1 MPKKIRQQ
9 TNHPRKTQQFAHGKH
24 LAIEAIKKKLVGKR
38 LAYNEI
44 FAIMDE
50 ISTRKLDP
58 VLTTYF
64 AAAGF
69 KEGFSD
75 DELFYLT
82 KAMVDTGP
90 KLSFKGVVADKHSTG
105 GVAGTRT
112 TMILVPIIAAA
123 GFKIPK
129 TSSRAIT
136 SPAGTADTMEVIA
149 PVTFNT
155 SQIAHMVEKVGGC
168 IVWGGH
174 VGLAPADD
182 ILIQVERPLGFES
195 YDKIIVSVMAK
206 KVASGANH
214 IIIDIPVGP
223 TMKIQHFKDAEII
236 QKKFQYLAKRFKV
249 KMVFDINETR
259 QNAGRGIGPILE
271 ARDVFQVLEQTP
283 ERPLAL
289 EAKALR
295 LAGRLLT
302 LCYGDTPGKKG
313 VLGEEVARDI
323 LVSGRALKK
332 MREIVKIQ
340 RGNADIVSSDLNPGS
355 EQFEIKSPKKG
366 RISAINNKQISI
378 ICRILGNPTD
388 KKAGMYLNRKLEEAV
403 DKGDILGTLYST
415 DKWKVREA
423 AETLKTMPIFRI
435 E

>member
-1 MPKKIRQQ
+1 M
-9 TNHPRKTQQFAHGKH
+9 
-24 LAIEAIKKKLVGKR
+24 AIDTKQVAIDAIKKKLVGKK
-38 LAYNEI
+38 LTYPEI
-44 FAIMDE
+44 FAIMDQ
-50 ISTRKLDP
+50 ISNKDLSP

-75 DELFYLT
+75 DELYYLT
-82 KAMVDTGP
+82 KAMIDTGP
-90 KLSFKGVVADKHSTG
+90 HLHFSGIVADKHSTG

-129 TSSRAIT
+129 TSTRAIT
-136 SPAGTADTMEVIA
+136 SPSGTADTMEVIA
-149 PVTFNT
+149 PVTFT
-155 SQIAHMVEKVGGC
+155 TTQITKIVEKVGGC

-195 YDKIIVSVMAK
+195 FDKIIVSVMAK

-214 IIIDIPVGP
+214 IVIDLPVGP
-223 TMKIQHFKDAEII
+223 TMKIQHFKDAETI
-236 QKKFQYLAKRFKV
+236 QKKFSGLAKKFGL
-249 KMVFDINETR
+249 KMIFDINEMR
-259 QNAGRGIGPILE
+259 QNAGRGIGPVLE
-271 ARDVFQVLEQTP
+271 ARDVFAVLDQAP

-295 LAGRLLT
+295 LAGKLLT
-302 LCYGDTPGKKG
+302 LCYSDMPSKKN
-313 VLGEEVARDI
+313 LDGEEVAREI
-323 LVSGRALKK
+323 LQSGKAAKK
-332 MREIVKIQ
+332 MREIIKAQGGDPSVTT
-340 RGNADIVSSDLNPGS
+340 SSLLPGK
-355 EQFEIKSPKKG
+355 EKYEIKASRHGVVSK
-366 RISAINNKQISI
+366 INNQQISV

-388 KKAGMYLNRKLEEAV
+388 KLAGMYMNRKLEETV
-403 DKGDILGTLYST
+403 DKGDILGTIYSA
-415 DKWKVREA
+415 DKWRLKEA
-423 AETLKTMPIFRI
+423 VETLKTMPMYQV

>member
-1 MPKKIRQQ
+1 MV
-9 TNHPRKTQQFAHGKH
+9 HDHDHGQE
-24 LAIEAIKKKLVGKR
+24 AIDAIKKKLIGKR
-38 LAYNEI
+38 LSYHEI

-50 ISTRKLDP
+50 IGKERLGP

-75 DELFYLT
+75 NELYYLT

-90 KLSFKGVVADKHSTG
+90 RLHFSGIVADKHSTG

-149 PVTFNT
+149 PVTF
-155 SQIAHMVEKVGGC
+155 SPPQIQHIVEKAGGC

-174 VGLAPADD
+174 LGLAPADD
-182 ILIQVERPLGFES
+182 ILIQVEQPLAFES

-206 KVASGANH
+206 KIASGANH
-214 IIIDIPVGP
+214 LILDIPVGP
-223 TMKIQHFKDAEII
+223 TMKIVHFKDAEII
-236 QKKFQYLAKRFKV
+236 AKKFTFLAKKFKIKTV
-249 KMVFDINETR
+249 IDINEAR

-271 ARDVFQVLEQTP
+271 ARDVFQVLEQSQ

-295 LAGRLLT
+295 LASKLLT
-302 LCYGDTPGKKG
+302 ICFGDSSKMKNADAET
-313 VLGEEVARDI
+313 VARDMLI
-323 LVSGRALKK
+323 SGKALGK
-332 MREIVKIQ
+332 MREIIKAQ
-340 RGNADIVSSDLNPGS
+340 GGNPHIESGRLLPAK
-355 EQFEIKSPKKG
+355 ECFELKAHRKG
-366 RISAINNKQISI
+366 VISAINNKEIAVV
-378 ICRILGNPTD
+378 CRILGCPTD
-388 KKAGMYLNRKLEEAV
+388 KRAGLFLNRKLEETV
-403 DKGDILGTLYST
+403 DKGDILATLYST
-415 DKWKVREA
+415 DKWRLKEA
-423 AETLKTMPIFRI
+423 VETLKNMPVYTV
-435 E
+435 

>member
-1 MPKKIRQQ
+1 MKINNQQ
-9 TNHPRKTQQFAHGKH
+9 Y
-24 LAIEAIKKKLVGKR
+24 AIDAIKKKLVGKE
-38 LAYNEI
+38 LSYPEI
-44 FAIMDE
+44 FAIMDQ
-50 ISTRKLDP
+50 ISNKDLSP

-75 DELFYLT
+75 EELYFLT
-82 KAMVDTGP
+82 KAMINTGP
-90 KLSFKGVVADKHSTG
+90 RLKFPGVVADKHSTG

-123 GFKIPK
+123 GLKIPK
-129 TSSRAIT
+129 TSTRAIT
-136 SPAGTADTMEVIA
+136 SPSGTADTMEVIA
-149 PVTFNT
+149 PVTFTT
-155 SQIAHMVEKVGGC
+155 SQITHIVNKVGGC

-206 KVASGANH
+206 KIASGANH
-214 IIIDIPVGP
+214 IIIDLPVGP
-223 TMKIQHFKDAEII
+223 TMKIQHFKDAEVI
-236 QKKFQYLAKRFKV
+236 QKKFSTLAHKFGV
-249 KMVFDINETR
+249 KMIFDINEMR
-259 QNAGRGIGPILE
+259 QNAGRGIGPVLE

-295 LAGRLLT
+295 LAGKLLT
-302 LCYGDTPGKKG
+302 LCYGDMPGKKAMD
-313 VLGEEVARDI
+313 GEETAREI
-323 LVSGRALKK
+323 LRSGKALKK
-332 MREIVKIQ
+332 MREIIHAQ
-340 RGNADIVSSDLNPGS
+340 GGNPDVESHKLTPGKEKFELKSSRHGIVAS
-355 EQFEIKSPKKG
+355 
-366 RISAINNKQISI
+366 INNQQISV

-388 KKAGMYLNRKLEEAV
+388 KKAGIYMNRKLEETV
-403 DKGDILGTLYST
+403 DKGDILGTFYSS
-415 DKWKVREA
+415 DRWRLKEA
-423 AETLKTMPIFRI
+423 VETAKTMPIYRV